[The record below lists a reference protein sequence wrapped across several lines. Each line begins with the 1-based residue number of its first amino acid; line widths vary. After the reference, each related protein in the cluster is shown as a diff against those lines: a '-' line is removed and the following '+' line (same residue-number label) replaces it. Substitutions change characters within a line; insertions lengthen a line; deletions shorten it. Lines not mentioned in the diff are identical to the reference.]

1 MHKQSVTCLHLRIQ
15 LLSVTL
21 GDLYK
26 EFNTLKEDLA
36 KLMAKFD
43 GVETFVEG
51 MRSTGKSVLPPGGK
65 MMAKDVGARPQGIR
79 RRVVVRRI
87 RGPAIS
93 EKDDLMKLWHGTVQ
107 SYFQFKTNI
116 FLYPLILI
124 IGYFLGAIFSFFLSK
139 VKWTMIL
146 SNPCWIHEWL
156 CWIIFVDISIYLY
169 FWQYLGWPQSTD
181 SDLQWKK

>member
-51 MRSTGKSVLPPGGK
+51 MRSTRKSVLPPGGK
-65 MMAKDVGARPQGIR
+65 MMAKDVGAQPQGIR

-87 RGPAIS
+87 RGPPIS
-93 EKDDLMKLWHGTVQ
+93 EKVDLMKL
-107 SYFQFKTNI
+107 
-116 FLYPLILI
+116 
-124 IGYFLGAIFSFFLSK
+124 
-139 VKWTMIL
+139 
-146 SNPCWIHEWL
+146 
-156 CWIIFVDISIYLY
+156 
-169 FWQYLGWPQSTD
+169 
-181 SDLQWKK
+181 

>member
-43 GVETFVEG
+43 VVETFVEG
-51 MRSTGKSVLPPGGK
+51 MRSTRKSVLPPGGK
-65 MMAKDVGARPQGIR
+65 MMAKDVGVRPQGIR

-87 RGPAIS
+87 RGPEIS
-93 EKDDLMKLWHGTVQ
+93 EKVDLMKL
-107 SYFQFKTNI
+107 
-116 FLYPLILI
+116 
-124 IGYFLGAIFSFFLSK
+124 
-139 VKWTMIL
+139 
-146 SNPCWIHEWL
+146 
-156 CWIIFVDISIYLY
+156 
-169 FWQYLGWPQSTD
+169 
-181 SDLQWKK
+181 

>member
-1 MHKQSVTCLHLRIQ
+1 MTCLYLRIQ

-43 GVETFVEG
+43 GVESFVED
-51 MRSTGKSVLPPGGK
+51 MRSTRKSALQPGGK
-65 MMAKDVGARPQGIR
+65 MMAKDAQGGR

-93 EKDDLMKLWHGTVQ
+93 EKVDLIKNCDIEPCR
-107 SYFQFKTNI
+107 F
-116 FLYPLILI
+116 
-124 IGYFLGAIFSFFLSK
+124 
-139 VKWTMIL
+139 IL
-146 SNPCWIHEWL
+146 SI
-156 CWIIFVDISIYLY
+156 
-169 FWQYLGWPQSTD
+169 
-181 SDLQWKK
+181 